1 MPTDEYLSAEH
12 VLLALV
18 NDERCGKGVF
28 GPDLSTAT
36 LRAAIDQAR
45 GNKRITSRNPEVT
58 YEALA
63 KYSKDLTALAKEG
76 KLDPVIGRD
85 DEVRGMHILIAVLIA
100 VLIALLIAVLIAV
113 LIALKCPHTFPPP
126 MLPFKPSRLASSRCA
141 AP

>member
-100 VLIALLIAVLIAV
+100 VLMFSDGPLYGLFMASLWPLYGLL
-113 LIALKCPHTFPPP
+113 
-126 MLPFKPSRLASSRCA
+126 MAS
-141 AP
+141 